1 MSETEKIQ
9 TILWQVPKQVISG
22 PGSMKET
29 AGLVQGTMKH
39 PLVVTGP
46 HLHKAGLIAP
56 VLESLE
62 QAGIRFTVFH
72 ETESDPSIQTVE
84 KIRDLY
90 NENACDGLI
99 AAGGGSVLDAA
110 KAAAVLISQGGRL
123 QDYEGSRKV
132 SPLKMTL
139 LVIPATAGTGSEV
152 TPFAVISDHERQV
165 KMTVSSPFLIPDLVV
180 LDPDLLA
187 NVPTGLAA
195 ATGMDALIHALESFV
210 SRHGDFISDAF
221 ARRALEK
228 IGGSLVRFVETG
240 DKESAREM
248 MEGSFLAGCAFS
260 LSRLGLV
267 HAMSHPLS
275 AHYGIPHGVANAL
288 LLPEVIRFNEQAAA
302 RKYREAADLLGVP
315 EDTSLADWVTDLNS
329 RLEIKMKWKISEADL
344 PVLIRDTMISGNVQ
358 ANPREAS
365 ADDVNSIYNVLI
377 SAYQA

>member
-46 HLHKAGLIAP
+46 HLYKAGLIAP

-62 QAGIRFTVFH
+62 WAGIPYTVFH

-84 KIRDLY
+84 KIRNLY
-90 NENACDGLI
+90 EQRACDSLI

-110 KAAAVLISQGGRL
+110 KAATVLISQGGRL
-123 QDYEGSRKV
+123 PDFEGSGKV
-132 SPLKMTL
+132 SPLPMTL
-139 LVIPATAGTGSEV
+139 MAVPATAGTGSEV

-187 NVPTGLAA
+187 NVSTGLAA

-210 SRHGDFISDAF
+210 SRYGDFVSDAF

-228 IGGSLVRFVETG
+228 IGGSLVWFVETG

-288 LLPEVIRFNEQAAA
+288 LLPEVIRFNEQAAPQ
-302 RKYREAADLLGVP
+302 KYREAASLLGVP
-315 EDTSLADWVTDLNS
+315 EGTSLAEWVADLNS
-329 RLEIKMKWKISEADL
+329 RLGIRMKWEISEEDL
-344 PVLIRDTMISGNVQ
+344 PVLIRDTLTLGNVQ
-358 ANPREAS
+358 ANPRSAS
-365 ADDVNSIYNVLI
+365 PKDIKTIYNLLI
-377 SAYQA
+377 SAFKA